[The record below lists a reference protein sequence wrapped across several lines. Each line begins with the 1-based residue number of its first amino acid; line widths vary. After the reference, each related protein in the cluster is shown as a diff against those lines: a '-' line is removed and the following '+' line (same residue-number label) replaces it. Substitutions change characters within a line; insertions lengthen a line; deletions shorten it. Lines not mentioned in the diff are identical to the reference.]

1 MKTFAIVLGVLFLAE
16 VALAKDRTYK
26 SCWDPKRY
34 NANKDIAGIN
44 FSGCSDM
51 SPTKDASTNILSC
64 GADCCMRILSTAP
77 SSKGDVTSAMIF
89 NSETVRAA

>member
-34 NANKDIAGIN
+34 NANKNIAGIN
-44 FSGCSDM
+44 FSGCSDV
-51 SPTKDASTNILSC
+51 STTKDGSTNIRSC
-64 GADCCMRILSTAP
+64 GADCCMRVFSAAS
-77 SSKGDVTSAMIF
+77 SSKGIVSSAVIF